1 MRVKNFYR
9 NRMNRNIFEF
19 AIKSGGLLQAVL
31 VLFQSEPIKGVFM
44 ETSLLNHLSHKE
56 HSAVVFAWQESAIH
70 LFPVLPICLQTLRWL
85 DLRTDRNSGPWLQQL
100 FWEYFFSFLKV
111 IRCCCAPNKKKVSRG
126 SPLLLTS
133 VLRVSAGALCK
144 EYSFPSEG
152 LVSRVTQ
159 SISAASCLPSPVA
172 ASFLEV
178 ADISPAYQFPFKR
191 AAICRKGAH
200 IGSLAVLCA
209 PLH

>member
-1 MRVKNFYR
+1 
-9 NRMNRNIFEF
+9 MNRNNCFRIPNKVVRL
-19 AIKSGGLLQAVL
+19 ASGG
-31 VLFQSEPIKGVFM
+31 FGPFPIRANKRCFM
-44 ETSLLNHLSHKE
+44 ETGLLNHLSHKE
-56 HSAVVFAWQESAIH
+56 HSAVVFAWQEAAIH
-70 LFPVLPICLQTLRWL
+70 LFPVLPTSLQTLRWL
-85 DLRTDRNSGPWLQQL
+85 DLRTDRNSGLWLQQRFL
-100 FWEYFFSFLKV
+100 GVFLSFLKV
-111 IRCCCAPNKKKVSRG
+111 IRCFCAPNKKVSRG